1 MFKASKKRPP
11 GIKMTVASH
20 HTQICFDT
28 WIQCESL
35 LANIA
40 GLKNSLS
47 KKFFKVVDECAM
59 ICMGTFHAIK
69 SGSQHIHRMAL
80 LCVGICEECAELC
93 DTHADKQFREFAA
106 TCRQCSESMT
116 EIAFTNLQ

>member
-1 MFKASKKRPP
+1 
-11 GIKMTVASH
+11 MTIASH

-28 WIQCESL
+28 WIKCEDL
-35 LANIA
+35 LSDIA
-40 GLKNSLS
+40 GVRTSLS

-80 LCVGICEECAELC
+80 LCVGICEECAELFGSHG
-93 DTHADKQFREFAA
+93 DAQFRELAA
-106 TCRQCSESMT
+106 TCKQCSESMT